1 LAIEVILFMYGQGLT
16 RAELGT
22 VPFAQDFVA
31 AVTH

>member
-22 VPFAQDFVA
+22 VPFAQGFVA